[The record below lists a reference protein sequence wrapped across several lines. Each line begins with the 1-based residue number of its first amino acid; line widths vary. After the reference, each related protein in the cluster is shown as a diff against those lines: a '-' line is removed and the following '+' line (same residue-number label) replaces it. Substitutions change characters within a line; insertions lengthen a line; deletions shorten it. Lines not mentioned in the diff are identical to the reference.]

1 MKLTYKWS
9 KRHKDYLINYPA
21 KCDGH
26 LLYGFF
32 EGYTPVKEFLKE
44 LEERG
49 YDLKTM
55 KFEIKQKEEP
65 CKAI

>member
-9 KRHKDYLINYPA
+9 KRLNDFLIHHPA

-32 EGYTPVKEFLKE
+32 EGHTTIKDFLKE
-44 LEERG
+44 LEIRG

-55 KFEIKQKEEP
+55 KFEVKKKE
-65 CKAI
+65 